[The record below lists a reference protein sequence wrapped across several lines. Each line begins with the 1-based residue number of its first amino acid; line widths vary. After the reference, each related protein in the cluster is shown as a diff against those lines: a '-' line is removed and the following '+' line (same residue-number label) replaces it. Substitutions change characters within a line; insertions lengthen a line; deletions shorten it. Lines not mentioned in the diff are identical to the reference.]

1 MPDPSEALQIAL
13 FERLSSDLTVPV
25 YDAVP
30 DNAKYPY
37 VTLDYEVADNNDP
50 LASRRDSR
58 LFYLSIWS
66 NYHGQMEVKRIM
78 AQIDSALHKRPLPLE
93 TGRVASVR
101 VNRKSTNREPD
112 GRTYQGSVTLRIL
125 TEH

>member
-13 FERLSSDLTVPV
+13 FERLTAELTVPV

-30 DNAKYPY
+30 DNAAYPY
-37 VTLDYEVADNNDP
+37 VTLDYEVASNDDP
-50 LASRRDSR
+50 LARRRDSR

-66 NYHGQMEVKRIM
+66 NYQGQMEVKRIM
-78 AQIDSALHKRPLPLE
+78 AQIDSALHERPLPLE

-101 VNRKSTNREPD
+101 VDRKSTNREPD

>member
-13 FERLSSDLTVPV
+13 YERLNADLTVPV

-30 DNAKYPY
+30 MNAGFPY
-37 VTLDYEVADNNDP
+37 VTLDYEVVDNNDP
-50 LASRRDSR
+50 LASRRDR
-58 LFYLSIWS
+58 RFFYLSVWS
-66 NYHGQMEVKRIM
+66 NYSGQMEVKKIM
-78 AQIDSALHKRPLPLE
+78 AEIDASLHEKLLPLE

-101 VNRKSTNREPD
+101 VARKQSNREPD
-112 GRTYQGSVTLRIL
+112 GRTYQGSVTLRII